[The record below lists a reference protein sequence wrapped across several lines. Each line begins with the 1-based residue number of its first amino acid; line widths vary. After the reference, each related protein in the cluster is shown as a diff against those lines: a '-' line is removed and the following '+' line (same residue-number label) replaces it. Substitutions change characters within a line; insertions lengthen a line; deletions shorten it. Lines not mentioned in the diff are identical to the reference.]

1 MYRTIRLLVA
11 SSILALLPAMAAA
24 ETLQSVVRR
33 TLATN
38 PDLKALSFNRQA
50 IDEELEAA
58 KGLGR
63 PTVDARAAAGHR
75 RRDGTTGIAGISVH
89 SKASRNRYEA
99 GIVASQR
106 LFDGGEAHAQVER
119 QVNRV
124 ESARSRVQDTAN
136 AIALQATQA
145 YLEIQRTSRVSAIAQ
160 GNIRAHEALLKK
172 VRDRAEGGRG
182 ATSEV
187 AQATAR
193 LNAAKASALEAQAR
207 NRDAISLFIA
217 VVGTRP
223 PARFEAVTPPGRAL
237 PKSVDAAVA
246 QAQKGSPAIIARMF
260 DAAAAHA
267 AINVAK
273 SDFYPKVTA
282 ELSADYYNDMDRSI
296 GRRTDVT
303 GMIVVRQNLYR
314 GGIDSA
320 LVREAYARA
329 NESQA
334 TSDLMRRTVEREVR
348 LSWTAMT
355 IARARAEVITRQ
367 LEQNRTV
374 IKAYTEQFELG
385 QRTLIDLLDVQNEL
399 FINETSVVTEGFVS
413 NFNTFRVLASMGRLV
428 PSLGLDYNEEARRMP
443 VPSGAISP

>member
-1 MYRTIRLLVA
+1 
-11 SSILALLPAMAAA
+11 
-24 ETLQSVVRR
+24 
-33 TLATN
+33 
-38 PDLKALSFNRQA
+38 
-50 IDEELEAA
+50 
-58 KGLGR
+58 
-63 PTVDARAAAGHR
+63 
-75 RRDGTTGIAGISVH
+75 
-89 SKASRNRYEA
+89 
-99 GIVASQR
+99 
-106 LFDGGEAHAQVER
+106 
-119 QVNRV
+119 
-124 ESARSRVQDTAN
+124 
-136 AIALQATQA
+136 
-145 YLEIQRTSRVSAIAQ
+145 
-160 GNIRAHEALLKK
+160 
-172 VRDRAEGGRG
+172 
-182 ATSEV
+182 
-187 AQATAR
+187 
-193 LNAAKASALEAQAR
+193 
-207 NRDAISLFIA
+207 
-217 VVGTRP
+217 RP
-223 PARFEAVTPPGRAL
+223 PARFEPVTPPVRSL
-237 PKSVDAAVA
+237 PKSVDAAVG

-260 DAAAAHA
+260 DAAAASA

-282 ELSADYYNDMDRSI
+282 ELSADYYSDMDRGT

-320 LVREAYARA
+320 RVREAYSRA

-334 TSDLMRRTVEREVR
+334 TSDLMRRTIEREVR

-399 FINETSVVTEGFVS
+399 FINETSVVTEAFVS

-443 VPSGAISP
+443 LPSSAIIP